1 MIVVLDSNV
10 WLKELALDSS
20 LGAAVRLFLRQRNA
34 RLALPEVVRLEVE
47 YNFREQLQKF
57 ISTIRE
63 NHRQLLAIFG
73 KLKEVILPSNAE
85 IERKVAEIF
94 GGVGI
99 ELVDVPF
106 SFESAK
112 SSFFKTITKLP
123 PSDKNQQFKD
133 GVLWADC
140 LQILQQDEVL
150 FVTNDAAFF
159 DLHKYEKGLA
169 KNLAA
174 EIDAQPHSLKIFS
187 SLLELL
193 TDLKTEIT
201 IDEDLLVQSFLDH
214 NRKSIDLILDKNQ
227 FRLEDQHII
236 RKVLYATENPS
247 VLYINFNID
256 LPCFDTSGQ
265 GRKDAIL
272 CLQADGR
279 YNIDTGIYEYEDMRI
294 FRHDLDFI
302 LADGTKG
309 QPVNIIF
316 AVGGG
321 VLGHRNVVHS
331 IRYPLSEET
340 VVGL

>member
-10 WLKELALDSS
+10 WLKELALNSL
-20 LGAAVRLFLRQRNA
+20 LGAAVRLFLRQQNA

-47 YNFREQLQKF
+47 HNFRERLQKF
-57 ISTIRE
+57 VSTIQE

-85 IERKVAEIF
+85 IESKVAEIF
-94 GGVGI
+94 GSVGI
-99 ELVDVPF
+99 ELVDLPF

-112 SSFFKTITKLP
+112 SSFLKTVKKLP
-123 PSDKNQQFKD
+123 PSDRDQQFKD

-140 LQILQQDEVL
+140 IQLLQQDEVL
-150 FVTNDAAFF
+150 LVTDDAAFF
-159 DLHKYEKGLA
+159 HLRKPENGLA

-174 EIDAQPHSLKIFS
+174 EADAQPYPLKIFR

-193 TDLKTEIT
+193 PDLKTEIN
-201 IDEDLLVQSFLDH
+201 INDDLLIQSFLDH
-214 NRKSIDLILDKNQ
+214 NQRSIDIILDKNQ

-236 RKVLYATENPS
+236 RKLLYATENPS

-272 CLQADGR
+272 YLQGDGK
-279 YNIDTGIYEYEDMRI
+279 YNIDTGVYEYQDMQI
-294 FRHDLDFI
+294 FRHDLAFT

-316 AVGGG
+316 ATIGG
-321 VLGHRNVVHS
+321 VLGLGHRNVVHS
-331 IRYPLSEET
+331 VRYPLSEEKA
-340 VVGL
+340 G